1 MSDSNQK
8 RDYEAEAFE
17 MLSQYFADR
26 EKHFNSE
33 VKRQTETLE
42 KALKA
47 IERVET
53 KLDKFIKSQ
62 KAGKDY
68 SSNDDQLQFM
78 EKCDY

>member
-1 MSDSNQK
+1 MSDNKQK

-17 MLSQYFADR
+17 MFSQYLADR

-33 VKRQTETLE
+33 VKQQTETLE

-47 IERVET
+47 IERVEA
-53 KLDKFIKSQ
+53 KLDKFMKSQ
-62 KAGKDY
+62 KADKDY
-68 SSNDDQLQFM
+68 SSNDDQVQFM